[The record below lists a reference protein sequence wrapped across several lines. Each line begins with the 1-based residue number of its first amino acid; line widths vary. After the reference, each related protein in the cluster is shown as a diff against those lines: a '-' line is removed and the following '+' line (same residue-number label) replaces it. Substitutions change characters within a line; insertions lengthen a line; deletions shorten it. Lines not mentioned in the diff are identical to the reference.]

1 MSKHMKA
8 TLTAI
13 ALLLASSVTAQEKP
27 LAEATDKPLDA
38 DSVMSPWW
46 KSFDFDFKQDDPP
59 WWESFDFDFKQDD
72 TPWWESFDFDF
83 KQDDTPID
91 FDLSTHVEDCER
103 AVFKLNIWSEA
114 MDRAGGNAIKTT
126 QQDRQPGNFL
136 IMIQRK
142 P

>member
-1 MSKHMKA
+1 MKA

-38 DSVMSPWW
+38 DSVMS
-46 KSFDFDFKQDDPP
+46 
-59 WWESFDFDFKQDD
+59 
-72 TPWWESFDFDF
+72 PWWESFDFDF

-114 MDRAGGNAIKTT
+114 MDRAGGNAIKNT
-126 QQDRQPGNFL
+126 QQYFTDYLERSYDCAAVLADKTGKKYKVSKDWFGSGYTL
-136 IMIQRK
+136 KK

>member
-72 TPWWESFDFDF
+72 TP
-83 KQDDTPID
+83 ID